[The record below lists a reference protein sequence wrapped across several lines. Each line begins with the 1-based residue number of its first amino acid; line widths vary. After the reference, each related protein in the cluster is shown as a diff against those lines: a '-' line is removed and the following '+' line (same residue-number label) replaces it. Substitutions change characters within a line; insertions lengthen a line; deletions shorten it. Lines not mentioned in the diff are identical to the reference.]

1 MKMEKIKTFAK
12 EQGYDN
18 AVYLGKWRGY
28 DVYEPVFNGDEVSIV
43 GLPLI
48 ILVKGDVV
56 RMSTVDEAFEQLN
69 DSKNND

>member
-1 MKMEKIKTFAK
+1 MKLEKIKAFAK
-12 EQGYDN
+12 EQGYDD
-18 AVYLGKWRGY
+18 VLYLDKWRGY
-28 DVYEPVFNGDEVSIV
+28 DAYEPVFNGDEVSIV

-56 RMSTVDEAFEQLN
+56 RMSTADEAFEQLN